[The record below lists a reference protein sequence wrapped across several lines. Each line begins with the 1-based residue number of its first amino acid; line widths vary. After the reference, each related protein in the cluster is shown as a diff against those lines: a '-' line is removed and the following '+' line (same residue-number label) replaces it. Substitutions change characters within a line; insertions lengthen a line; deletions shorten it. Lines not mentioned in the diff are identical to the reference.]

1 MIMLGRG
8 VGGWVIPVA
17 VALLGCRDP
26 ANDRPSILREAPEVT
41 PAANDNADAAPRA
54 PAAARPLSGGTLLVA
69 SDGRTAVSADPDHDR
84 LWITDLTGATPPR
97 AVELG
102 EGADPGRIFEDGRH
116 RVHVV
121 LRGAGEIV
129 TLDLALGL
137 GQGLAASTAQRP
149 SRRAVCTAPRGV
161 AWDPAD
167 DAVLVAC
174 AGGELVRLPAAGGSP
189 TRRTFVAADLRDVVV
204 SQGYRYLTRFRSA
217 EVIQLDAQDRPVRTT
232 LGGARDGAREASVAW
247 RTQPLPRG
255 GALVLHQVNENL
267 PLRMGPQGFSAD
279 LPCGAGVVQ
288 SAVSVVKDDSAALTS
303 LPLRGAVLALDLA
316 LDPRGEEVAVA
327 APGGAARG
335 AQVLRY
341 RFDRLY
347 SNVEQGCVRDT
358 ATSVAM
364 AQVPGRAVAVAY
376 DPEGRLV
383 VQTHGPLALHVFDT
397 GYDGAREGQLLRSFT
412 LDGGYTLDAAQSLFH
427 SDTGARVTC
436 ASCHPEGEDDGRV
449 WNLEGVGARRT
460 PTLRGGLLATAPF
473 NWEGDA
479 ADLHVAT
486 QRTYAAQALGG
497 SLAPAQLDAAV
508 RWLDGLPAIRRAPQG
523 DAARVAA
530 GRAVFEDPAVGCAGC
545 HAGPRLTNNEN
556 HDVGTGGAYQVP
568 SLVDVAARGPWMHDG
583 RARSLRDAVMLGEG
597 HGAARHLDA
606 ERLSD
611 LLRYLESL

>member
-1 MIMLGRG
+1 MATEILRRARKRDEAIEQDSEAGSVWPLLKAADPAEACKAALDDGRAYLG
-8 VGGWVIPVA
+8 
-17 VALLGCRDP
+17 ALLAQPTGCVRDDLMAQLRSWEGESPEMVPEPLKRYFGLLAGTVSSWNEGPGKVSSWMHSYTLELLEEQRPPGWPHSYAP
-26 ANDRPSILREAPEVT
+26 APPAP
-41 PAANDNADAAPRA
+41 PADANGAP
-54 PAAARPLSGGTLLVA
+54 PTEMGAAWHLL
-69 SDGRTAVSADPDHDR
+69 R
-84 LWITDLTGATPPR
+84 LK
-97 AVELG
+97 
-102 EGADPGRIFEDGRH
+102 
-116 RVHVV
+116 
-121 LRGAGEIV
+121 
-129 TLDLALGL
+129 
-137 GQGLAASTAQRP
+137 
-149 SRRAVCTAPRGV
+149 
-161 AWDPAD
+161 
-167 DAVLVAC
+167 
-174 AGGELVRLPAAGGSP
+174 AAGGAHADQPLGPLPMGPPTDPP
-189 TRRTFVAADLRDVVV
+189 TR
-204 SQGYRYLTRFRSA
+204 
-217 EVIQLDAQDRPVRTT
+217 
-232 LGGARDGAREASVAW
+232 GARKNAGGTGAQTALRLGDFSFAWHLERVVADERRDERREGWVVERRKGGGPRRRELLLLDHPSREPHVAHGLVHAELCAREH
-247 RTQPLPRG
+247 L
-255 GALVLHQVNENL
+255 N
-267 PLRMGPQGFSAD
+267 
-279 LPCGAGVVQ
+279 
-288 SAVSVVKDDSAALTS
+288 
-303 LPLRGAVLALDLA
+303 RGAVLALDLA

-397 GYDGAREGQLLRSFT
+397 GYDGAREGGLLRSFT

-530 GRAVFEDPAVGCAGC
+530 GRAVFEDPTVGCAGC

-583 RARSLRDAVMLGEG
+583 RAHTLRQAVLLGEG
-597 HGAARHLDA
+597 HG
-606 ERLSD
+606 
-611 LLRYLESL
+611 LLRGQAQELAGGAVWAPPGGIPHPHPLAQAVR

>member
-1 MIMLGRG
+1 
-8 VGGWVIPVA
+8 
-17 VALLGCRDP
+17 
-26 ANDRPSILREAPEVT
+26 
-41 PAANDNADAAPRA
+41 
-54 PAAARPLSGGTLLVA
+54 
-69 SDGRTAVSADPDHDR
+69 
-84 LWITDLTGATPPR
+84 
-97 AVELG
+97 
-102 EGADPGRIFEDGRH
+102 
-116 RVHVV
+116 
-121 LRGAGEIV
+121 
-129 TLDLALGL
+129 
-137 GQGLAASTAQRP
+137 
-149 SRRAVCTAPRGV
+149 
-161 AWDPAD
+161 
-167 DAVLVAC
+167 
-174 AGGELVRLPAAGGSP
+174 
-189 TRRTFVAADLRDVVV
+189 
-204 SQGYRYLTRFRSA
+204 
-217 EVIQLDAQDRPVRTT
+217 
-232 LGGARDGAREASVAW
+232 
-247 RTQPLPRG
+247 
-255 GALVLHQVNENL
+255 
-267 PLRMGPQGFSAD
+267 
-279 LPCGAGVVQ
+279 
-288 SAVSVVKDDSAALTS
+288 
-303 LPLRGAVLALDLA
+303 
-316 LDPRGEEVAVA
+316 
-327 APGGAARG
+327 
-335 AQVLRY
+335 
-341 RFDRLY
+341 
-347 SNVEQGCVRDT
+347 
-358 ATSVAM
+358 M

-397 GYDGAREGQLLRSFT
+397 GYDGAREGGLLRSFT

-427 SDTGARVTC
+427 TDTGARVTC

-523 DAARVAA
+523 DATRVAA

-568 SLVDVAARGPWMHDG
+568 SLIDVAARGPWMHDG
-583 RARSLRDAVMLGEG
+583 RARSLRDAVLLGEG